1 MTCDPIAAWA
11 ERYKVE
17 EAIHAQSEVLDNLR
31 SMPSTQA
38 AIASHIEDI
47 AKVLA
52 TLPEELAARYQPW
65 ATARASYNFGLEAYY
80 QRRILSLLGGLS
92 AAGTAFPADMEVL
105 CARQIIN
112 PSAFNGSPRIART
125 GSVSYVIFPA
135 PTVYWMYAICTMIAD
150 CAAGRA
156 INRAKLNLYLR
167 YLIAARSYER
177 SVDPV
182 AAHSIDFLVEEIVH
196 KGDVEDVDS
205 CETHA
210 PNDTMNMVSAAE
222 EFIICHELAHLLLD
236 HGAAG
241 GVVAE
246 ADADRLALELLA
258 SLPPGHFRHF
268 ESACIE
274 PLDFPQLGYFVL
286 RMWTI
291 VRLAAE
297 QRILPFICDSPEE
310 VYARKGKL
318 DRIWAS
324 RVEQIDRV
332 GILNRYA
339 VTDALKAVKVGTVQ
353 LAAEIAGEEL
363 DRTEIDR
370 IRRLARTLAERRLT

>member
-1 MTCDPIAAWA
+1 MTCDPIGTWA

-38 AIASHIEDI
+38 AIASHIQDI
-47 AKVLA
+47 GRVLA
-52 TLPEELAARYQPW
+52 TLPAELAARYQPW
-65 ATARASYNFGLEAYY
+65 VTAQASYNFGSEAYY

-92 AAGTAFPADMEVL
+92 AAGTALPAGMDVL
-105 CARQIIN
+105 CARQLIN

-125 GSVSYVIFPA
+125 GCVSYVIFPA
-135 PTVYWMYAICTMIAD
+135 PTVYWMYSICTMIAD

-167 YLIAARSYER
+167 SLIAARSYER

-196 KGDVEDVDS
+196 RGDVEDVDPG
-205 CETHA
+205 EIQA
-210 PNDTMNMVSAAE
+210 PSDTMNMVSAAE

-236 HGAAG
+236 HGATG
-241 GVVAE
+241 GVVEEAE
-246 ADADRLALELLA
+246 ADRLALDLLA
-258 SLPPGHFRHF
+258 SLPPVHFRHF
-268 ESACIE
+268 ESASIE
-274 PLDFPQLGYFVL
+274 PRDFPQLGYLVL

-291 VRLAAE
+291 VRLSAE

-310 VYARKGKL
+310 VDVRKGKL
-318 DRIWAS
+318 DKIWAA
-324 RVEQIDRV
+324 RVDQIDRV
-332 GILNRYA
+332 GILNRFE
-339 VTDALKAVKVGTVQ
+339 VTDAFRAVTIGTVR

-363 DRTEIDR
+363 DLAEIDR
-370 IRRLARTLAERRLT
+370 IRRMARTLAERRLT